1 MFPVALP
8 PTGPELASDKL
19 RINRRRKHQF
29 SATKRS
35 GKELLYRY
43 KDKVNIS
50 RSISIMS
57 TSKKTVVLP
66 HII

>member
-43 KDKVNIS
+43 KLINKHNVNQQ
-50 RSISIMS
+50 
-57 TSKKTVVLP
+57 KTVVLP